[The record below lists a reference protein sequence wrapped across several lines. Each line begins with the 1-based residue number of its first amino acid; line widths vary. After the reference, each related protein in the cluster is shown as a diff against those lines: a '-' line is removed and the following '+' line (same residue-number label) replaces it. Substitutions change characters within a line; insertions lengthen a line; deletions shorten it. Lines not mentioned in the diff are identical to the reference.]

1 MGDSF
6 SNGECIRTGSEW
18 KSKLSALNCKFE
30 MCYQLGRGN
39 KLLEQS
45 IDKGE
50 NPVGMVRQPFIPSR
64 MSGHGRTATT
74 KRFGEAARWP
84 PTSPLVRVC
93 HWRRVRAA
101 NASVFTHS
109 CKLLLVA
116 QPHESWATLRAR
128 AVR

>member
-1 MGDSF
+1 MGETHWDSF

-50 NPVGMVRQPFIPSR
+50 NPVCYLQPPLTLGVSVL
-64 MSGHGRTATT
+64 ATMLAC
-74 KRFGEAARWP
+74 G
-84 PTSPLVRVC
+84 PTSPMALPPSLRPPRPSDC
-93 HWRRVRAA
+93 ATR
-101 NASVFTHS
+101 F
-109 CKLLLVA
+109 A
-116 QPHESWATLRAR
+116 QPSDDL
-128 AVR
+128 